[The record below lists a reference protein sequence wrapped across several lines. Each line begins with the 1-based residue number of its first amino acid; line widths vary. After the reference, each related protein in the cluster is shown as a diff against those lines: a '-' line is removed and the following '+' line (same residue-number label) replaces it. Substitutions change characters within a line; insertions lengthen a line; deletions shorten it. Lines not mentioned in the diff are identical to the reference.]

1 MFTDHTGGWG
11 SYLLRVAAA
20 AAGRA
25 GAPGGRGRVLRRGP
39 SRGVGRVPPEED
51 VPGEAAARGRRGERR
66 RRRGGCRGVRV
77 ARAGR
82 CSLGHSGPQGRVPG
96 ARVEHGGG
104 GRGGRELL
112 DLQLAGIIIPGV
124 LFDLYSG
131 KLDLLPG
138 LRDGGAE
145 VHRLGRCC
153 YTGYL
158 ADVLGRSEGIPV
170 FGLAELSS
178 LRVGPPVVGGHRWER
193 EEGLRGRGRDAT
205 ERGFVVEEARV
216 RQDAVRE
223 LEGRGGTRVFL
234 THVLHAS
241 VGPAVVER
249 LALAPGTLRPLR
261 HLQSSA
267 RRQQTQLLIRFQFTH
282 KRWKSFSKSL
292 CV

>member
-1 MFTDHTGGWG
+1 MFTVHTGGWG

-25 GAPGGRGRVLRRGP
+25 GAPGGGSRVLRRGP

-66 RRRGGCRGVRV
+66 RRRGGCWGVRV

-170 FGLAELSS
+170 FGLAELPS

-193 EEGLRGRGRDAT
+193 EEGLRGRDAT

-249 LALAPGTLRPLR
+249 LTLAPGTLRPLR

-267 RRQQTQLLIRFQFTH
+267 AKTTNSAAHPLPVYAQTGEKLLQ
-282 KRWKSFSKSL
+282 KSL